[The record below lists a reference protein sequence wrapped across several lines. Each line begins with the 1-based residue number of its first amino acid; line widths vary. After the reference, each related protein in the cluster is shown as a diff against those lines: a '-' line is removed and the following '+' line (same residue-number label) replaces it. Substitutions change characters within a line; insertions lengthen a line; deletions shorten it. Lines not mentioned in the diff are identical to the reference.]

1 MLFYLVPTSSPESIT
16 VSGVTPT
23 AIVIQWSPP
32 LQPNGVITSYTIY
45 TNDSSV
51 GTISVDDQLTAYFID
66 GLVDYQFIAVS
77 VSVSTSL
84 GEGPVSQQV
93 VGRAM
98 GEHMN
103 YIIDL

>member
-1 MLFYLVPTSSPESIT
+1 M
-16 VSGVTPT
+16 SGVTPT
-23 AIVIQWSPP
+23 AIVIEWSPP

-45 TNDSSV
+45 TNDNDSSV

-66 GLVDYQFIAVS
+66 GLVDYQSIAVS

-84 GEGPVSQQV
+84 GEGPMSLQV

-103 YIIDL
+103 YIINL